1 VNALF
6 DIAPAVITWH
16 ADGREAVL
24 ARVVSVTGLSSSWRG
39 QAVALVSDHQLAGAV
54 LASVAVPQLLPVM
67 TRALTTLGAAR
78 RPADHPAQDPLPP
91 SLAPSAVVV
100 DVTVSDE
107 QAKDA
112 GLTCGG
118 TARFLVQD
126 TEDIAAPAWQALA
139 DREPVCLV
147 SDLDGPRVGRS
158 TWFTLNNG
166 HRDPVGED
174 STRHGAEV
182 FELFGRGAS
191 TTAITTLPD
200 GTQALAE
207 ALWPTP
213 HLVVVGDGLIAA
225 ALQGIA
231 AYLGWE
237 VTVVE
242 DVNPAL
248 AAVQSLTP
256 ADAVLVLSHDHAVG
270 GPVLQAGLAG
280 RAGYVGAL
288 GSRPTQRAR
297 AQWLNGRQ
305 VPQSE
310 IDRVRGPA
318 GLDIGARTPQE
329 IAVSIA
335 AEVLAVRSGT
345 SGQALRDR
353 PGPVHI
359 DGLRAPPTRHDDSR
373 EPPPR

>member
-1 VNALF
+1 LF
-6 DIAPAVITWH
+6 DIAEEVITWH

-39 QAVALVSDHQLAGAV
+39 QAVALVSGHQLAGAV

-67 TRALTTLGAAR
+67 TRALTAVESAR
-78 RPADHPAQDPLPP
+78 RLAAHPCQEPLPP
-91 SLAPSAVVV
+91 SLAPSAVVI
-100 DVTVSDE
+100 DVLISDE
-107 QAKDA
+107 QAKTA
-112 GLTCGG
+112 GLACGG

-126 TEDIAAPAWQALA
+126 TADLAAPAWQALA

-147 SDLDGPRVGRS
+147 SDLDGPHVGLT
-158 TWFTLNNG
+158 TWFTLSDG
-166 HRDPVGED
+166 QRDKVGKD
-174 STRHGAEV
+174 SPRHGAEV
-182 FELFGRGAS
+182 FELFARGAS
-191 TTAITTLPD
+191 TTATTTLPD
-200 GTQALAE
+200 GTLALAE

-213 HLVVVGDGLIAA
+213 RLVVVGDGLIAV
-225 ALQGIA
+225 ALEDIA
-231 AYLGWE
+231 AYLGWDA
-237 VTVVE
+237 TVADE
-242 DVNPAL
+242 VNPAL
-248 AAVQSLTP
+248 AAVQALTP
-256 ADAVLVLSHDHAVG
+256 GDAVLVLSHDHAVA
-270 GPVLQAGLAG
+270 GPVLQAALTG

-288 GSRPTQRAR
+288 GSRSMQQAR
-297 AQWLNGRQ
+297 AQWLIGRE

-318 GLDIGARTPQE
+318 GLDVGARTPQE

-335 AEVLAVRSGT
+335 AEVLAVRSGM

-359 DGLRAPPTRHDDSR
+359 DRVRPPPTRHDDSR